1 MIAITDID
9 ENRTSND
16 IDLCTVLVGL
26 VAAIGEAAHDADGDE
41 DDEAEVG
48 GGCHVVPLEDQDG
61 LKAKTKAGV
70 VIYKGCNL

>member
-16 IDLCTVLVGL
+16 IDLFTVLVGL

-41 DDEAEVG
+41 DEEAEVG
-48 GGCHVVPLEDQDG
+48 GGCHVVCCPPRRSGWTEGQD
-61 LKAKTKAGV
+61 
-70 VIYKGCNL
+70 KGWSGHL